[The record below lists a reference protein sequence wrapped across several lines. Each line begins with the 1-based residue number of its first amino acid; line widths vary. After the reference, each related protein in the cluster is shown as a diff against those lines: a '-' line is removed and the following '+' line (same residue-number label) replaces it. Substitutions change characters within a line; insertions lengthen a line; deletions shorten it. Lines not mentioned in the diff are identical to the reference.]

1 MKNEKDQE
9 KYNLNS
15 TNERKTILATM
26 TTEKLDITI
35 DRDRATST
43 VNNPKNIQTEEQQKT
58 SKVSFQGKSST
69 KRLKSTGSFDSLN
82 EYATEEPKKKKLTNE
97 TDETSVDFNRK
108 NSTNSPVTNEK
119 IKNRFKI
126 NFFRKKEN
134 EKSRAL
140 EEFEKSLLKPSPALP
155 IVKFDS
161 EGDFFKE
168 PNESEFFFQ
177 IL

>member
-1 MKNEKDQE
+1 
-9 KYNLNS
+9 
-15 TNERKTILATM
+15 M
-26 TTEKLDITI
+26 TTEKLNITI
-35 DRDRATST
+35 DRDRVTST
-43 VNNPKNIQTEEQQKT
+43 VNNPKNNQTEEQKT
-58 SKVSFQGKSST
+58 SKVSFQGKSSA
-69 KRLKSTGSFDSLN
+69 KRLKSAGSFDSLN
-82 EYATEEPKKKKLTNE
+82 EYATEESKKKKPTNE

-168 PNESEFFFQ
+168 PNESEFCSNSIVFIF
-177 IL
+177 L